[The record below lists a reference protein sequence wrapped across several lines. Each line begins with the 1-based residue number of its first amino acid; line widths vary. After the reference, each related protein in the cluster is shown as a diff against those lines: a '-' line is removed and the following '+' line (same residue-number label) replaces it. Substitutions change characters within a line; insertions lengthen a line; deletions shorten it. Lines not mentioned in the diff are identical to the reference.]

1 MSAEAQSADA
11 DNDEAESENNER
23 TIYPQVTQ
31 HPHSII
37 VGDEVV
43 DIFTSANLDSGTE
56 KTGTSVGVVWKNPTI
71 AKGNLWKNREVPEG
85 FETGRTYMNVVYA
98 AAGQDDDMDAEEALD
113 RLVDAGVIDST
124 DVDIEISRSQQ
135 GTKAIVNGED
145 DISVPTVDYKMASG
159 KAGDVQEVG
168 GTVLGID
175 VGGGVFP
182 SEQVEEFE
190 EDEVLVWYGGI
201 AGQFIMRAFDFNG
214 RPSARYKDDG
224 YLVKG
229 LFQHPLGWFD
239 RDTEDYDVETTN
251 RSKLAKSQDNGGL
264 GRPPRVARPPIL
276 REDVA
281 GESVFVEIDHYNGG
295 PMLEATIAFNDFEG
309 DDWED
314 ATQLEPRYEQDP
326 EEVLAATFDEPNEV
340 YALYHGDG
348 WQPEPGNAQPVM
360 GTDQDAE
367 SGGGGSFDIGDTDL
381 DDDSVEH
388 PTEQERQFAEM
399 ISEKIAGT
407 GATPDEAFASKG
419 GLEGVVGSNTDQ
431 FNVTPDVEAIRK
443 VIYENTGHLSTDDIG
458 AGEGG
463 E

>member
-11 DNDEAESENNER
+11 DTDSEEEEQ

-37 VGDEVV
+37 VGDEVIDV
-43 DIFTSANLDSGTE
+43 FTSADLDSSKE
-56 KTGTSVGVVWKNPTI
+56 QTGTGIGVVWKNPTVP
-71 AKGNLWKNREVPEG
+71 KGDIWQNREVPDG
-85 FETGRTYMNVVYA
+85 FATGRTYMNTVYD
-98 AAGQDDDMDAEEALD
+98 AAGENDVSNDEQTEALE
-113 RLVDAGVIDST
+113 RLVDAGIIDST

-135 GTKAIVNGED
+135 GTTANVDGE
-145 DISVPTVDYKMASG
+145 DISVPTVDYKTASG
-159 KAGDVQEVG
+159 KAGDVQEVS

-175 VGGGVFP
+175 VGGGTFP
-182 SEQVEEFE
+182 SERVEAFD

-201 AGQFIMRAFDFNG
+201 AGQFIARAFDFNG

-239 RDTEDYDVETTN
+239 RDTEDYDVETTD
-251 RSKLAKSQDNGGL
+251 RSKLARAQSNGGL
-264 GRPPRVARPPIL
+264 GRPPRMVRPPVL
-276 REDVA
+276 RSDVE

-326 EEVLAATFDEPNEV
+326 EEVLAAEFEEPNEV

-348 WQPEPGNAQPVM
+348 WQPKPDNAQDVM

-367 SGGGGSFDIGDTDL
+367 SGGGSFDVDDTDL
-381 DDDSVEH
+381 DMDDDAVEH
-388 PTEQERQFAEM
+388 PTEDEVTFAEM

-407 GATPDEAFASKG
+407 GATPDEAYESKG
-419 GLEGVVGSNTDQ
+419 GLEGVVGANADQ
-431 FNVTPDVEAIRK
+431 FGATPDVEAIRTA
-443 VIYENTGHLSTDDIG
+443 IYENVSHLDADDV
-458 AGEGG
+458 GG
-463 E
+463 DE